1 MNAPRTPR
9 PGDVWAPAAREVA
22 LHLPAAD
29 DGGAES
35 VPLTR
40 GDDDWWSADRDLPHG
55 TDYAFVLDGGEP
67 RPDPRSPWQP
77 AGVHGPSRVFD
88 ASRHAWS
95 DAGWPGRDVRGAVVY
110 ELHVGTY
117 TPEGTL
123 DAAAAR
129 LDHLAALG
137 VEVVE
142 LLPVAP
148 FNGVHGWGYD
158 GVGLYG
164 VHEPYGGPAALQ
176 RFVDAAHAAGLAVCL
191 DVVHNHLGPSGNY
204 LGEFG
209 PYFTEAHHTPWGAAI
224 NLDGDGAEQLRR
236 WIVDSA
242 LRWLRD
248 FHVDALRLDA
258 VHALVDDSPRH
269 FLAELADAVA
279 GWEAEAGRPLRLIA
293 ESDLNRSEMVSPTG
307 SVPGARGMDAQW
319 ADDVHHALH
328 SFLTGETQG
337 YYVDFGSAEVL
348 EKALTRVFVHDGGF
362 STFRGKDWGA
372 PLDPGSD
379 LYDGHSFVT
388 FLQNHDQVGNRATG
402 DRISRTVAPGAQA
415 AGAAL
420 YLLSAFAPMVF
431 MGEEWA
437 ASTPFPYF
445 SHLGPEL
452 GPKVTEGR
460 RREFADVG
468 WADETPDSQSAETFR
483 SAVLRWD
490 ERDEAA
496 HARMLAW
503 YRELIAIRHSR
514 PDVLE
519 PSLGSTQVQVLD
531 DDTLVMRRGQVTVAV
546 TRSSSAVEV
555 DLGAATEVLASWDDP
570 RELAPGRFLL
580 PGPGALIAHRPD
592 A

>member
-1 MNAPRTPR
+1 MIDR
-9 PGDVWAPAAREVA
+9 PQGFEPTSGTAVWAPRASLVEVV
-22 LHLPAAD
+22 LEGTRLPMHRTERRGWWGLDRPLGPGTRYAFSV
-29 DGGAES
+29 DGGP
-35 VPLTR
+35 PL
-40 GDDDWWSADRDLPHG
+40 
-55 TDYAFVLDGGEP
+55 
-67 RPDPRSPWQP
+67 PDPRGLAHPD
-77 AGVHGPSRVFD
+77 GVHGPSAVVDPALFTRRPD
-88 ASRHAWS
+88 W
-95 DAGWPGRDVRGAVVY
+95 AGKDVRGGVGY
-110 ELHVGTY
+110 ELHVGTF
-117 TPEGTL
+117 TDGGTF
-123 DAAAAR
+123 DSAVER
-129 LDHLAALG
+129 LAHLAELG
-137 VEVVE
+137 VDYVEVM
-142 LLPVAP
+142 PVAP
-148 FNGVHGWGYD
+148 FPGERGWGYD

-164 VHEPYGGPAALQ
+164 VHRAYGGPEAFV
-176 RFVDAAHAAGLAVCL
+176 RFIDAAHAVGIGVVL
-191 DVVHNHLGPSGNY
+191 DVVHNHLGPEGNY
-204 LGEFG
+204 LSQFG
-209 PYFTEAHHTPWGAAI
+209 PYFTPRHHTPWGDGL
-224 NLDGDGAEQLRR
+224 NLDDEDCEEVRAFLLGAARLWLVDYRLDG
-236 WIVDSA
+236 
-242 LRWLRD
+242 
-248 FHVDALRLDA
+248 LRLDA

-468 WADETPDSQSAETFR
+468 WADETPDPQSAETFR
-483 SAVLRWD
+483 SAVLLWD

-496 HARMLAW
+496 HARMLSW
-503 YRELIAIRHSR
+503 YRELIAIRHAR
-514 PDVLE
+514 PDVLD

-546 TRSSSAVEV
+546 TRASSAVEV

-580 PGPGALIAHRPD
+580 PGPGALIAHRPT